1 MIDSRNGM
9 QNPSNL
15 NTRSGLAELIK
26 SYNLVKAKP
35 KMQARDTRGIK
46 QVKSQRDKKGL
57 SALKIVHLKAPQI
70 LDHTGLVASKTTTP
84 RQQKL
89 I

>member
-1 MIDSRNGM
+1 
-9 QNPSNL
+9 
-15 NTRSGLAELIK
+15 
-26 SYNLVKAKP
+26 
-35 KMQARDTRGIK
+35 MQAQYTRGIK
-46 QVKSQRDKKGL
+46 QVKSQRDTKGL
-57 SALKIVHLKAPQI
+57 SALKIVHLKAPKI